1 MKVLQILPAV
11 ILWGVVVV
19 RLIGLRFGW
28 RLGILPAVSLVAA
41 GATLNI
47 DAVYLAI
54 DALLG
59 GRNLLNLFV
68 HLLMGMGMTEL
79 SRLLLRATG
88 RASQRWKAVMSAVL
102 VLVAAQVVL
111 LLVSDTQGSAT
122 NFTDAFANVP
132 TVAWYQASFF
142 AWVGLITG
150 YTGIECTRRNR
161 CGESKG
167 FRIGFDIVS
176 AACLSGVAAVTTKM
190 ALILLEVFGVNGDFE
205 QVLYVGYRALIA
217 TTIVG
222 FAVGF
227 ILPSYGRVRHG
238 LGARRNRAR
247 DLGTLR
253 PLVLRLVET
262 EEGRRAVEAA
272 KVSLDDRNSRM
283 QLYRWFILVSDIR
296 VLHPE
301 LLSAR
306 EHQLVDEIGKRIEQP
321 GTAQP
326 TSTVRV

>member
-1 MKVLQILPAV
+1 L
-11 ILWGVVVV
+11 
-19 RLIGLRFGW
+19 
-28 RLGILPAVSLVAA
+28 AA
-41 GATLNI
+41 
-47 DAVYLAI
+47 
-54 DALLG
+54 
-59 GRNLLNLFV
+59 
-68 HLLMGMGMTEL
+68 
-79 SRLLLRATG
+79 
-88 RASQRWKAVMSAVL
+88 
-102 VLVAAQVVL
+102 
-111 LLVSDTQGSAT
+111 
-122 NFTDAFANVP
+122 
-132 TVAWYQASFF
+132 
-142 AWVGLITG
+142 
-150 YTGIECTRRNR
+150 
-161 CGESKG
+161 
-167 FRIGFDIVS
+167 
-176 AACLSGVAAVTTKM
+176 
-190 ALILLEVFGVNGDFE
+190 FGVNGDFE

-222 FAVGF
+222 FAAGF

-238 LGARRNRAR
+238 LCARRNRAR

>member
-54 DALLG
+54 DAPLG

-88 RASQRWKAVMSAVL
+88 RASRRWNAVMIAVL
-102 VLVAAQVVL
+102 VLVVAQAVL
-111 LLVSDTQGSAT
+111 LLISDTQGSAT
-122 NFTDAFANVP
+122 NFTDAFAHVP
-132 TVAWYQASFF
+132 AVAWYQASFF

-161 CGESKG
+161 CGESRG

-190 ALILLEVFGVNGDFE
+190 ALILLEVFAIDGDFE
-205 QVLYVGYRALIA
+205 QLLYVGYRALIA
-217 TTIVG
+217 ITIVG

-227 ILPSYGRVRHG
+227 ILPSYGRVRRG
-238 LGARRNRAR
+238 LRARRNRAR

-262 EEGRRAVEAA
+262 AEGRRAVEAA
-272 KVSLDDRNSRM
+272 KVSMDAKNSRT

-301 LLSAR
+301 LLSSH
-306 EHQLVDEIGKRIEQP
+306 EHELVDEIGKRIEQP

-326 TSTVRV
+326 TSKVRV